1 MLLRL
6 HGDLAGALL
15 RLLNIINFI
24 VVALQSLNQMRF
36 TFAIRH
42 SSSSIRYLFLILGLN
57 IPFIL
62 YLYSFHGMPNSPVY
76 LRNTF
81 FVKPLSLRS
90 IGTYAQLPPRQPLTK
105 SSSTYDDALIAEHV
119 QKILPLCPSRT
130 VSCLAKTLGASL
142 AVLRKPTDFECR
154 NYSTR
159 HSAHKVVFPDGY
171 GCCTDFV
178 HTFILSSNHLGIT
191 ARAVHTPGHTTAEF
205 WDPKSRRWIWL
216 DPFLG
221 YQAFDTA
228 SAAFGLSHFE
238 IFTNFLAGKKV
249 HFNKISSQLSQSI
262 PDSDSV
268 RQILNPVSYHRINN
282 PESDI
287 EMGLLAQEVEAT
299 LARHGLGNSGM
310 VHQPTEDAYM
320 SIRYN
325 DLLAP
330 MIKAIQELDAQ
341 HKQEVTSLQEQLQSQ
356 QEELLAI
363 VESQQEQIAQ
373 LQRMVEH
380 QFVVN

>member
-1 MLLRL
+1 
-6 HGDLAGALL
+6 
-15 RLLNIINFI
+15 
-24 VVALQSLNQMRF
+24 MRF

-62 YLYSFHGMPNSPVY
+62 YLYSFHGMPNSSVY

-81 FVKPLSLRS
+81 FVKPLSLRT
-90 IGTYAQLPPRQPLTK
+90 IGTYAQLPPRHPLTK
-105 SSSTYDDALIAEHV
+105 SSPTYDDALIAEHV

-154 NYSTR
+154 YYSTR
-159 HSAHKVVFPDGY
+159 HSAHKVVFSDGY

-178 HTFILSSNHLGIT
+178 HTFILSSNHLGIS

-262 PDSDSV
+262 PDSDFV
-268 RQILNPVSYHRINN
+268 RQILNPVSYQFILYTPLDSIQRSEKLETFLNKLSLPRSISQLILYLSVKPRLLISGDGQN
-282 PESDI
+282 
-287 EMGLLAQEVEAT
+287 MFQLGLVRGTMLFLLVNWLACNVF
-299 LARHGLGNSGM
+299 
-310 VHQPTEDAYM
+310 V
-320 SIRYN
+320 IRRY
-325 DLLAP
+325 LFAL
-330 MIKAIQELDAQ
+330 K
-341 HKQEVTSLQEQLQSQ
+341 S
-356 QEELLAI
+356 
-363 VESQQEQIAQ
+363 
-373 LQRMVEH
+373 
-380 QFVVN
+380 F